1 LSLQE
6 GGTVRQR
13 YMDAERRYQAIK
25 EEVKGRATDLDEA
38 VSQSSQFHDKMD
50 PLLETLEGAVQ
61 RLRQPPPVA
70 AEVEKIREQ
79 LAEHRAQGLELDK
92 LLPSFSALCAR
103 GEELISRAAN
113 DDPASQQQKLCFFSS
128 ENKQDRCLLRAEE
141 REGKLNDVLDLAG
154 KFWADV
160 VALLTT
166 LRDTQDIVKDLED
179 PGVDPSL
186 IKQQIEAA
194 EAIKAETDGLREELE
209 FVRTLGAD
217 LIFACG
223 ETEKPEV
230 KKTIDEVK
238 TEAFPEV
245 KNSLEALPEV
255 DPPARPVCLSDECCL
270 GGP

>member
-1 LSLQE
+1 LSLHE
-6 GGTVRQR
+6 GATVMQR
-13 YMDAERRYQAIK
+13 YTDAERRYLAIK
-25 EEVKGRATDLDEA
+25 EDVKGRATALDEA
-38 VSQSSQFHDKMD
+38 VSQSAQFHDKMD

-103 GEELISRAAN
+103 GEELIGRAAH
-113 DDPASQQQKLCFFSS
+113 DDPAAQAFVQMKELT
-128 ENKQDRCLLRAEE
+128 RAEE

-160 VALLTT
+160 AALLST
-166 LRDTQDIVKDLED
+166 LRDSQDIVKELED

-230 KKTIDEVK
+230 KKTIDEVRNQD
-238 TEAFPEV
+238 PCCHH
-245 KNSLEALPEV
+245 SLIN
-255 DPPARPVCLSDECCL
+255 
-270 GGP
+270 